1 MLQKPLQLEGDVT
14 TENFNEESYLLANA
28 DVAAAVRNGTF
39 PSGRSHFDA
48 SGYREKRRFRVNS
61 NQLAHLRATKID
73 RLRPH
78 LRTDMPCIER
88 DGRLD
93 YLSDELR
100 IATRII
106 DTERV
111 SANGYD
117 RDTLDLIEKHQ
128 DGFVLDCGAGRRDFY
143 HSNVLNFEIVA
154 YDTTDVI
161 GVGEALPFEDGTF
174 DAVLSIAVLEHVRD
188 PFLCA
193 NEIIRVLKPGGDLFC
208 AVPFLQPMHGYP
220 HHYFNATKQGIARL
234 FEDDLTVDRVYIPAV
249 GHPAYALHWFLESWE
264 RGLEGQARAAFGDL
278 TIGELIERG
287 PGVLASSLVG
297 QLPEAQM
304 DELACGFV
312 VRARKP

>member
-1 MLQKPLQLEGDVT
+1 MNQGPLRLEQLAT
-14 TENFNEESYLLANA
+14 PENFNEEGYLFANP
-28 DVAAAVRNGTF
+28 DVAAAVRDGIF
-39 PSGRSHFDA
+39 PSGRSHFDT
-48 SGYREKRRFRVNS
+48 SGYREGRRFRIS
-61 NQLAHLRATKID
+61 SDQIAQLRATKID

-78 LRTDMPCIER
+78 LRGDMTCIER
-88 DGRLD
+88 DGRPD

-100 IATRII
+100 SATRII

-128 DGFVLDCGAGRRDFY
+128 HGLVLDCGAGRRDFY
-143 HSNVLNFEIVA
+143 HSNVVNFEIVA

-161 GVGEALPFEDGTF
+161 GVGEALPFVDGTF

-188 PFLCA
+188 PFRCA

-220 HHYFNATKQGIARL
+220 NHYFNATKQGIARL
-234 FEDDLTVDRVYIPAV
+234 FEDDLTVDRVYIPVV
-249 GHPAYALHWFLESWE
+249 GHPAYTLHWFLESWT
-264 RGLEGQARAAFGDL
+264 RGLPSDAQTAFGDL
-278 TIGELIERG
+278 TISEIIERG
-287 PGVLASSLVG
+287 PGALASSPVG
-297 QLPEAQM
+297 QLPQAQM

-312 VRARKP
+312 LRARKP